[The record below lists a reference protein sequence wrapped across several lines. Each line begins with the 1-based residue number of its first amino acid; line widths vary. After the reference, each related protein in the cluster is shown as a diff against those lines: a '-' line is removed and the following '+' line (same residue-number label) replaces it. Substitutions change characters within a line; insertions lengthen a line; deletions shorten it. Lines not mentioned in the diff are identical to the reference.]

1 MESIKKSVYL
11 GNTLPAE
18 IDNNNSN
25 MPKSIFNSCTHPCE
39 QRCIREQEEQKQDNF
54 DLTNV
59 INTVSDNDYIS
70 DNFSDDSSD
79 NYINLDALMNIGS
92 TKPQPQ
98 PQPQLNLLNKNELV
112 KQHNISNKISQ
123 VSSLIETWDEK
134 RCSWDEYFSC
144 IALLISTRSTSKRLK
159 VGSVIVKN
167 NRIISAGYNGFPSG
181 TPHISIMRDGHEQNT
196 IHAEQNA
203 IADAAR
209 RGVSIENTTIYVT
222 HKPCINCTKFI
233 ISSGITNIKYLKDY
247 RNDELADEL
256 LNASKITIQKV

>member
-11 GNTLPAE
+11 GNSLPAG
-18 IDNNNSN
+18 IDDDDSN

-39 QRCIREQEEQKQDNF
+39 QRCIQEQEQEQEQ

-59 INTVSDNDYIS
+59 IDTVSTSIS
-70 DNFSDDSSD
+70 ESDSSND
-79 NYINLDALMNIGS
+79 SIDLDALMNIGKII
-92 TKPQPQ
+92 KPQSNSIYRNIP
-98 PQPQLNLLNKNELV
+98 V
-112 KQHNISNKISQ
+112 KQHQVSNKISQ
-123 VSSLIETWDEK
+123 LSSLIKSWDDK

-144 IALLISTRSTSKRLK
+144 IALLISARSTSKRLK

-222 HKPCINCTKFI
+222 HRPCINCTKFI
-233 ISSGITNIKYLKDY
+233 ISSGITNIKYLEDY

>member
-11 GNTLPAE
+11 GNSLPAG
-18 IDNNNSN
+18 IDDDDSN

-39 QRCIREQEEQKQDNF
+39 QRCIQEQEQ

-59 INTVSDNDYIS
+59 IDTVSTSIS
-70 DNFSDDSSD
+70 ESDSSND
-79 NYINLDALMNIGS
+79 SIDLDALMNIG
-92 TKPQPQ
+92 KIIK
-98 PQPQLNLLNKNELV
+98 PQLNLIHTNIPV
-112 KQHNISNKISQ
+112 KQHQVSNKISQ
-123 VSSLIETWDEK
+123 LSSLIKSWDDE

-144 IALLISTRSTSKRLK
+144 IALLISARSTSKRLK

-222 HKPCINCTKFI
+222 HRPCINCTKFI
-233 ISSGITNIKYLKDY
+233 ISSGITNIKYLEDY

>member
-1 MESIKKSVYL
+1 MESIKQSVYL
-11 GNTLPAE
+11 GNSLPAGVDE
-18 IDNNNSN
+18 DDSN

-39 QRCIREQEEQKQDNF
+39 QRCIQEQEQEQEQEQDNI
-54 DLTNV
+54 DLTDV
-59 INTVSDNDYIS
+59 INTVSD
-70 DNFSDDSSD
+70 DDSSSSND
-79 NYINLDALMNIGS
+79 SIDLDALMNIGKII
-92 TKPQPQ
+92 KPQSNS
-98 PQPQLNLLNKNELV
+98 LDKDISV
-112 KQHNISNKISQ
+112 KQHQVSNKISLL
-123 VSSLIETWDEK
+123 SSLIESWDDK

-209 RGVSIENTTIYVT
+209 RGVSIENTT
-222 HKPCINCTKFI
+222 N
-233 ISSGITNIKYLKDY
+233 
-247 RNDELADEL
+247 
-256 LNASKITIQKV
+256 

>member
-11 GNTLPAE
+11 GNSLPAGV
-18 IDNNNSN
+18 DDDDSN

-39 QRCIREQEEQKQDNF
+39 QRCIQEQDNI
-54 DLTNV
+54 DLTDV
-59 INTVSDNDYIS
+59 INNVSDDDTSS
-70 DNFSDDSSD
+70 DNSSDNSSDDS
-79 NYINLDALMNIGS
+79 INLDALMSIGRII
-92 TKPQPQ
+92 K
-98 PQPQLNLLNKNELV
+98 PQPQLNSLDKDISV
-112 KQHNISNKISQ
+112 KQNQVSNKISLL
-123 VSSLIETWDEK
+123 SSLIESWDDK

-233 ISSGITNIKYLKDY
+233 ISAGIINIKYLKDY

>member
-11 GNTLPAE
+11 GNSLPAGV
-18 IDNNNSN
+18 DDDDSN

-39 QRCIREQEEQKQDNF
+39 QRCIQEQERKNI
-54 DLTNV
+54 DLTDV
-59 INTVSDNDYIS
+59 IDTVSIS
-70 DNFSDDSSD
+70 NSESDDDSSSSNSID
-79 NYINLDALMNIGS
+79 SIDLDALMNIGKII
-92 TKPQPQ
+92 KPQSQSQSNP
-98 PQPQLNLLNKNELV
+98 LHKNIPA
-112 KQHNISNKISQ
+112 KQHQVSNKISLL
-123 VSSLIETWDEK
+123 SSLIKSWDGE

-144 IALLISTRSTSKRLK
+144 IALLISTRSTSSRLK
-159 VGSVIVKN
+159 VGSVIVKK

-222 HKPCINCTKFI
+222 HRPCINCTKFI
-233 ISSGITNIKYLKDY
+233 ISSGITSIKYLEDY

>member
-11 GNTLPAE
+11 GNSLPAGV
-18 IDNNNSN
+18 DDDDSN

-39 QRCIREQEEQKQDNF
+39 QRCIQEQEQEQ

-59 INTVSDNDYIS
+59 IDTVSTSIS
-70 DNFSDDSSD
+70 ESDSSND
-79 NYINLDALMNIGS
+79 SIDLDVLMNIGKII
-92 TKPQPQ
+92 KPQS
-98 PQPQLNLLNKNELV
+98 QLNSLDKDISV
-112 KQHNISNKISQ
+112 KQNQVSNKISQ
-123 VSSLIETWDEK
+123 LSSLIKSWDDE

-144 IALLISTRSTSKRLK
+144 IALLISARSTSKRLK

-222 HKPCINCTKFI
+222 HRPCINCTKFI
-233 ISSGITNIKYLKDY
+233 ISSGITNIKYLEDY

>member
-11 GNTLPAE
+11 GNSLPAGV
-18 IDNNNSN
+18 DDDDSN

-39 QRCIREQEEQKQDNF
+39 QRCIQEQEQEQELERDNI
-54 DLTNV
+54 DLTDV
-59 INTVSDNDYIS
+59 INTVSDDGS
-70 DNFSDDSSD
+70 SSDDSID
-79 NYINLDALMNIGS
+79 LDALMSIG
-92 TKPQPQ
+92 KIIK
-98 PQPQLNLLNKNELV
+98 PQPQLNSLDKDISV
-112 KQHNISNKISQ
+112 KQHQVSNKISLL
-123 VSSLIETWDEK
+123 SSLIESWDDK

-181 TPHISIMRDGHEQNT
+181 TPHVSIMRDGHEQNT

-222 HKPCINCTKFI
+222 HRPCINCTKFI
-233 ISSGITNIKYLKDY
+233 ISAGITNIKYLKDY

>member
-11 GNTLPAE
+11 GNSLPAG
-18 IDNNNSN
+18 IDDDDSN

-39 QRCIREQEEQKQDNF
+39 QRCIQEQEQEQ

-59 INTVSDNDYIS
+59 IDTVSD
-70 DNFSDDSSD
+70 DDTSSSD
-79 NYINLDALMNIGS
+79 SIDLDALMNIGRII
-92 TKPQPQ
+92 K
-98 PQPQLNLLNKNELV
+98 PQPQLNSLHKDIPV
-112 KQHNISNKISQ
+112 KQHQVSNKISQ
-123 VSSLIETWDEK
+123 LSSLIKSWDDE

-144 IALLISTRSTSKRLK
+144 IALLISARSTSKRLK

-222 HKPCINCTKFI
+222 HRPCINCTKFI
-233 ISSGITNIKYLKDY
+233 ISSGITNIKYLEDY